1 MARDG
6 QVMKTKRR
14 RSRAPTKEPLID
26 WSKAKGVRLPNLKPS
41 TQSISLRLPVQKSPK
56 IVELKIVAIGNSRG
70 VRLPKAI
77 IEHYAIEDTIVLEV
91 REEALVF
98 RNKQDKRLSWED
110 NFKAMAR
117 EREDWSN
124 FEGTVADGL
133 DPAERW

>member
-1 MARDG
+1 
-6 QVMKTKRR
+6 MKTKRR
-14 RSRAPTKEPLID
+14 RSRAPTKEALID
-26 WSKAKGVRLPNLKPS
+26 WLKAKGVRLPNLKPS

-77 IEHYAIEDTIVLEV
+77 VERYAIEDTIVLDV

-98 RNKQDKRLSWED
+98 RNKRDERLSWED
-110 NFKAMAR
+110 TFKAMAR
-117 EREDWSN
+117 EREDWRN